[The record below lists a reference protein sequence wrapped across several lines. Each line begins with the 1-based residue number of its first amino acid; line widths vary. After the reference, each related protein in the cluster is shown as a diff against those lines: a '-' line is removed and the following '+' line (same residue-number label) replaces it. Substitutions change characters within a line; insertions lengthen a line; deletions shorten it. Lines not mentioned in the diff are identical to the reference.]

1 MTKEE
6 ALTLATKKANE
17 WRQPYRVLRLI
28 DAGIAYQYE
37 VKLGG
42 EQDSPPGYRLVEIV
56 NPPRRQSPEIV
67 CCPRLVR
74 CPHLGRC
81 LLAVSPRNGHAASH
95 CEPHDRREA
104 CAGYGCAPDPTP
116 AMEIAAEMRM
126 IDRARVDPVL
136 TRDTQETPA
145 QRGQHGRAK

>member
-6 ALTLATKKANE
+6 SITLATKKANE
-17 WRQPYRVLRLI
+17 WRQPYRVLRLL
-28 DAGIAYQYE
+28 GTGKEHQYE

-42 EQDSPPGYRLVEIV
+42 DQDSPPGYRLVEIV

-67 CCPRLVR
+67 CCP
-74 CPHLGRC
+74 HLGRC
-81 LLAVSPRNGHAASH
+81 GRTVSTRRGHAARH
-95 CEPHDRREA
+95 CKPHDRREA
-104 CAGYGCAPDPTP
+104 CAGYGCVPYPTP
-116 AMEIAAEMRM
+116 AMEIAAEMAM
-126 IDRARVDPVL
+126 EDRARVDPVL

>member
-6 ALTLATKKANE
+6 AFTLAKKKANE

-28 DAGIAYQYE
+28 DTGIAYQYE
-37 VKLGG
+37 VRLGG

-67 CCPRLVR
+67 CCRY
-74 CPHLGRC
+74 LGTC
-81 LLAVSPRNGHAASH
+81 GHSLDPDSYCGVNH
-95 CEPHDRREA
+95 CSPHDRTERCELFG
-104 CAGYGCAPDPTP
+104 CVPCPTKQMDGYF
-116 AMEIAAEMRM
+116 EMRM